1 MKSIKFR
8 SIFRREDGQ
17 QPTLPSEP
25 TGHSLLA
32 QQLGERK
39 ITLKESDLSPL
50 TEQTPPLDWV
60 TVSGQVTLLA
70 STIEGLLEGR
80 ARIRAEYLK
89 RLTPSPVGAEVPDA
103 TEYSVSLAAVI
114 PQIED
119 LLQTTE
125 AEIGRSTETDTNR
138 PPEFETPFTALAKED
153 SQRLASVNSNRR
165 KQQNSQEPREEA
177 APVAEHVTQ
186 QPEQVDRPP
195 LDETLRDAR
204 QERPPNRVSA
214 PMRRFAP
221 ERKPEEHPGRE
232 GADGLRYEPGDDPAG
247 RGVEQL
253 QEIFMVNE
261 PLDGR
266 RVALLLRQFPEVTG
280 ALILL
285 EGGAV
290 LGGQLPEALNLEA
303 ALQAP
308 EVLAQF
314 IRFIV
319 ELEAG
324 REVESQFI
332 TVYSATTI
340 SLVRSG
346 QIVLLVSHQRRK
358 LPPGLAHRLTETAEA
373 LNLIYGK
380 SYT

>member
-17 QPTLPSEP
+17 QPALPSEP

-32 QQLGERK
+32 QQLGDRR
-39 ITLKESDLSPL
+39 ITLNESDLKPL
-50 TEQTPPLDWV
+50 TEQGPPLDWE
-60 TVSGQVTLLA
+60 TVNGQVTLLA

-80 ARIRAEYLK
+80 ARIRAEHLK
-89 RLTPSPVGAEVPDA
+89 SLTPSPVGAEVPDA
-103 TEYSVSLAAVI
+103 TEYNVSLAAVI

-119 LLQTTE
+119 LLQPTQSET
-125 AEIGRSTETDTNR
+125 GRSTENATTR
-138 PPEFETPFTALAKED
+138 PPDFETPFTILADED
-153 SQRLASVNSNRR
+153 SQRLGTGLKNARDL
-165 KQQNSQEPREEA
+165 RERT
-177 APVAEHVTQ
+177 APFAEQPTQ
-186 QPEQVDRPP
+186 QFEPVDSPSSE
-195 LDETLRDAR
+195 ETSRAQG
-204 QERPPNRVSA
+204 QERPPNLVPA
-214 PMRRFAP
+214 PATRFRR
-221 ERKPEEHPGRE
+221 ERKPESHPRDE
-232 GADGLRYEPGDDPAG
+232 GADGLRHGPGDDPAG

-314 IRFIV
+314 IRFIG

-324 REVESQFI
+324 REVQSHFI
-332 TVYSATTI
+332 SVNAATTI

-358 LPPGLAHRLTETAEA
+358 LPPGLAHRLSETAEA

-380 SYT
+380 SCT

>member
-1 MKSIKFR
+1 
-8 SIFRREDGQ
+8 
-17 QPTLPSEP
+17 
-25 TGHSLLA
+25 
-32 QQLGERK
+32 
-39 ITLKESDLSPL
+39 
-50 TEQTPPLDWV
+50 
-60 TVSGQVTLLA
+60 
-70 STIEGLLEGR
+70 LLEGR
-80 ARIRAEYLK
+80 ARIRAEHLK

-125 AEIGRSTETDTNR
+125 AETGRSTETDTNR

-165 KQQNSQEPREEA
+165 KQQSHDQATPPSESPASKNVQSLPTRLDNSQEPREEA

-186 QPEQVDRPP
+186 QPEQVDPPP
-195 LDETLRDAR
+195 LDEKLRDAR
-204 QERPPNRVSA
+204 QERPQNHVPA
-214 PMRRFAP
+214 PMRRFRR

-280 ALILL
+280 ALILI

-324 REVESQFI
+324 REVQSQFI
-332 TVYSATTI
+332 SVYSATTI

>member
-17 QPTLPSEP
+17 QPALPSEP

-32 QQLGERK
+32 QQLGDRR
-39 ITLKESDLSPL
+39 ITLNESDLKPL
-50 TEQTPPLDWV
+50 TEQGPPLDWV
-60 TVSGQVTLLA
+60 TVNGQVTLLA

-80 ARIRAEYLK
+80 PRITAEHLK

-119 LLQTTE
+119 LLQPTQ
-125 AEIGRSTETDTNR
+125 AETGPSTENATSR
-138 PPEFETPFTALAKED
+138 PPEFETPFTVLANED
-153 SQRLASVNSNRR
+153 SQRLGTGSNNSRD
-165 KQQNSQEPREEA
+165 PREET
-177 APVAEHVTQ
+177 APLAEQLTQ
-186 QPEQVDRPP
+186 QSEQVDRPSF
-195 LDETLRDAR
+195 DETSRDHG
-204 QERPPNRVSA
+204 QEPPLNLVPA
-214 PMRRFAP
+214 PMSRFRR
-221 ERKPEEHPGRE
+221 ERKPEVDPRGE
-232 GADGLRYEPGDDPAG
+232 GADGLRNEPGDGPSG

-290 LGGQLPEALNLEA
+290 LGGQLPEALNREA

-314 IRFIV
+314 IRFIG

-324 REVESQFI
+324 REVQSYFI
-332 TVYSATTI
+332 SVNSATTI

-346 QIVLLVSHQRRK
+346 QVVLLVSHQRRK

-380 SYT
+380 SCT

>member
-1 MKSIKFR
+1 MSR
-8 SIFRREDGQ
+8 FRREG
-17 QPTLPSEP
+17 
-25 TGHSLLA
+25 
-32 QQLGERK
+32 
-39 ITLKESDLSPL
+39 
-50 TEQTPPLDWV
+50 
-60 TVSGQVTLLA
+60 
-70 STIEGLLEGR
+70 
-80 ARIRAEYLK
+80 
-89 RLTPSPVGAEVPDA
+89 
-103 TEYSVSLAAVI
+103 
-114 PQIED
+114 
-119 LLQTTE
+119 
-125 AEIGRSTETDTNR
+125 
-138 PPEFETPFTALAKED
+138 
-153 SQRLASVNSNRR
+153 
-165 KQQNSQEPREEA
+165 
-177 APVAEHVTQ
+177 
-186 QPEQVDRPP
+186 
-195 LDETLRDAR
+195 
-204 QERPPNRVSA
+204 
-214 PMRRFAP
+214 
-221 ERKPEEHPGRE
+221 KPEVHPRDE
-232 GADGLRYEPGDDPAG
+232 GADGLRNEPGKGPAG

-290 LGGQLPEALNLEA
+290 LGGQLPEALNREA

-324 REVESQFI
+324 REVQSHFI
-332 TVYSATTI
+332 SVNSATTI

-380 SYT
+380 SCT